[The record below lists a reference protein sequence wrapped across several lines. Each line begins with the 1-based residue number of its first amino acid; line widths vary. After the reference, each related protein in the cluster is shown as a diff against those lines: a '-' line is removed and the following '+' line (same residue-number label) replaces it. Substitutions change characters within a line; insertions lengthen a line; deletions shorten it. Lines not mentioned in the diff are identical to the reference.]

1 MEGGLLTMWG
11 SGFATGIGIGF
22 VLGLVVGRMGVKQK
36 PWSELTEKEKR
47 TRKILTGVLIFL
59 ALLGVVAFSWIFLT
73 R

>member
-1 MEGGLLTMWG
+1 MWG